1 MLGTAMEIS
10 GSVQHLKVG
19 LGVMGDGED
28 LGRILRGK
36 WPYGLTLWEGQH
48 SSSALLRI
56 MANTIVTGQFQHKL
70 YIF

>member
-19 LGVMGDGED
+19 LGNGGWRRGVEF
-28 LGRILRGK
+28 LRGK
-36 WPYGLTLWEGQH
+36 WPYGLTLREGRH
-48 SSSALLRI
+48 SSSALLRMI
-56 MANTIVTGQFQHKL
+56 ANTIVTWQFQHKL